1 MAVNGDSTPSEI
13 NEIKNLLW
21 GPFVKEEVFKRWA
34 QGFHFSKDEPTAL
47 EQEEGGPCA
56 VLAPVQA
63 FILKTILSK
72 TVGNN
77 WREVDQEGNTEL
89 LIRAVC
95 DILCQVS
102 NYNNGKFK
110 IVRLNDCIRKGTSNH
125 TNHHVSGTEA
135 PVPEYIENSVNQRLQ
150 HDIFHSELRIF
161 SYDSLEEVEAFY
173 HQRLDDLTDTFGV
186 LLFLYSVMCT
196 KGLDAIRNEM
206 NDPAEPFIDGTYGY
220 GSQGLINLMITGR
233 AVNHVWDHEQD
244 VGGLKLRG
252 VDKQSK
258 VGFLALLEHL
268 RYCEVGSFLKNP
280 EFPVW
285 VLGSETHLTVLFSFE
300 RQLVRPE
307 TPSEVARRVFK
318 SFDPEGNNF
327 IPNSDL
333 SEVLRKL
340 DLVSEPAYVDIM
352 TKKLD
357 PENLGIILL
366 NAFMDEFFPEEKT
379 SMPDTFVLYHY
390 NGLRRSCPDGKVIYQ
405 EGQAVLLEC
414 DIQCVLESNPM
425 LTCLQTKWPN
435 IELQWSR
442 GITPSLN

>member
-1 MAVNGDSTPSEI
+1 MADNGETISPEI
-13 NEIKNLLW
+13 IEIKKLLW
-21 GPFVKEEVFKRWA
+21 GPYVKDDVFMRWA

-47 EQEEGGPCA
+47 EQVEGGPCA

-63 FILKTILSK
+63 YILRSILSK
-72 TVGNN
+72 AVGNN
-77 WREVDQEGNTEL
+77 WREVDPEKSQEL
-89 LIRAVC
+89 LVKSIC
-95 DILCQVS
+95 DILIQVS
-102 NYNNGKFK
+102 KYNNGKFK
-110 IVRLNDCIRKGTSNH
+110 IVKLCDSKNSST
-125 TNHHVSGTEA
+125 HHVPCTEEHI
-135 PVPEYIENSVNQRLQ
+135 PEYIENSTKTSRYQQ
-150 HDIFHSELRIF
+150 ETFHSHLRIN
-161 SYDSLEEVEAFY
+161 SYDTIEEVEGFY
-173 HQRLDDLTDTFGV
+173 NHRQDVLQDTFGV

-196 KGLDAIRNEM
+196 KGVDALRNEM
-206 NDPAEPFIDGTYGY
+206 NDPSEPFIDGTYGY

-252 VDKQSK
+252 VDRQSD

-280 EFPVW
+280 KYPVW

-300 RQLVRPE
+300 SQLVRPE
-307 TPSEVARRVFK
+307 TPQEIARRVFK
-318 SFDPEGNNF
+318 TFDPEGNNF
-327 IPNSDL
+327 IPNA
-333 SEVLRKL
+333 VLGDVLKKL
-340 DLVSEPAYVDIM
+340 DLVSEPEYVNIM

-366 NAFMDEFFPEEKT
+366 NAFLEEFFPEEK
-379 SMPDTFVLYHY
+379 SPMPDTFIVYHY
-390 NGLRRSCPDGKVIYQ
+390 NGLARSCPEGKVVYQ

-435 IELQWSR
+435 IELQWVN